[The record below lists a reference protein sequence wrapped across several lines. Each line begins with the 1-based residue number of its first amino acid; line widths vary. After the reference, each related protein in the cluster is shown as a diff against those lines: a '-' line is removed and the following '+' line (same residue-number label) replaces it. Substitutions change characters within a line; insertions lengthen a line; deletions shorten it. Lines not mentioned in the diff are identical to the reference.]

1 MNRVKTFAKYVIWIV
16 LFWIFSDV
24 LIYAGLNSTYKD
36 MERKGTIPQGVEV
49 VQMQSTKVNG
59 RMNLEITGTELSGKY
74 LKIDLYSNIGNLLGT
89 QYLEIGT
96 MKENQTKNLEKYF
109 KITDVKTYELTV
121 VDEMGESTEGFMDT
135 AMSTITVIL
144 FVIKIFF
151 I

>member
-96 MKENQTKNLEKYF
+96 MEENQTKNLEKYF

>member
-1 MNRVKTFAKYVIWIV
+1 MSTCSFETF
-16 LFWIFSDV
+16 
-24 LIYAGLNSTYKD
+24 
-36 MERKGTIPQGVEV
+36 
-49 VQMQSTKVNG
+49 
-59 RMNLEITGTELSGKY
+59 LSQRINNK
-74 LKIDLYSNIGNLLGT
+74 LL
-89 QYLEIGT
+89 
-96 MKENQTKNLEKYF
+96 TKNLEKYF

>member
-1 MNRVKTFAKYVIWIV
+1 MNRVKTFAKYVIWII

-121 VDEMGESTEGFMDT
+121 VDEMGEGTEGFMDT